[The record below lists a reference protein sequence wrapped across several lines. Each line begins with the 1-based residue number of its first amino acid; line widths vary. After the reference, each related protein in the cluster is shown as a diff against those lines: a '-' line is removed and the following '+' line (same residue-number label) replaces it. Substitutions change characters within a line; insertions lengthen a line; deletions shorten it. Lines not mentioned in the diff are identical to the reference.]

1 VNISKHLSNGKKM
14 EIIEDPWDK
23 KKRRRD
29 KVMWQDRNIKKKKE
43 KMDHRDSIFNI
54 LSIVR
59 KNRRNNS
66 SYTLKKH

>member
-29 KVMWQDRNIKKKKE
+29 KVMWQDRKIKKKK
-43 KMDHRDSIFNI
+43 
-54 LSIVR
+54 
-59 KNRRNNS
+59 KNGS
-66 SYTLKKH
+66 SRLYFQHIQYC

>member
-1 VNISKHLSNGKKM
+1 M

-23 KKRRRD
+23 KKKRRD
-29 KVMWQDRNIKKKKE
+29 KVMWQDRKIKKKKE

-59 KNRRNNS
+59 KTRRNNS

>member
-29 KVMWQDRNIKKKKE
+29 KVMWQDRKIKKKKE

-59 KNRRNNS
+59 KTR
-66 SYTLKKH
+66 

>member
-1 VNISKHLSNGKKM
+1 M

-29 KVMWQDRNIKKKKE
+29 KVMWQDRKIKKKKK

-59 KNRRNNS
+59 KTRRNNS